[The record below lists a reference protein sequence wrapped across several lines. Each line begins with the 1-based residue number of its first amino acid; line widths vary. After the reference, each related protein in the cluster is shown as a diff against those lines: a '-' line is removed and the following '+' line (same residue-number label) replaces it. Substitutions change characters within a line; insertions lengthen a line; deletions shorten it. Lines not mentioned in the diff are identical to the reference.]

1 MSQRVRTVTLDR
13 HTRFTTKIMEL
24 LKQLPN
30 EPFAEEDTA
39 DHTTQ
44 GA

>member
-1 MSQRVRTVTLDR
+1 MAQRVRTVSLDG
-13 HTRFTTKIMEL
+13 HARFTTKITEL

-30 EPFAEEDTA
+30 EPTTEVTA